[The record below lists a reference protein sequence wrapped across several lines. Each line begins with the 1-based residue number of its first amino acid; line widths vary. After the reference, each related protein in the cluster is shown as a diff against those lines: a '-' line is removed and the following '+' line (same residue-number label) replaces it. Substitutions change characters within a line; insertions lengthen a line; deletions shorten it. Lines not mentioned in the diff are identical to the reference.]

1 MFSHSQ
7 SRLRSCRIFVSCTFQ
22 MQLHAK
28 TQICTPSLIRN
39 LKVHETTKDLKV
51 VWMMQFCDRD
61 LFGVDHIQFRLHEY
75 LFSFTSLDIKSPLG
89 VNVGIW
95 CLVFQ
100 VHGPFIYWLFLFD
113 SKEIWMK
120 DWI

>member
-7 SRLRSCRIFVSCTFQ
+7 SRLRSRRIFVSCTFQ

-28 TQICTPSLIRN
+28 TQICTLSLIRN

-61 LFGVDHIQFRLHEY
+61 LFGKTFKKKQIPGLMQSCKRY
-75 LFSFTSLDIKSPLG
+75 L
-89 VNVGIW
+89 
-95 CLVFQ
+95 
-100 VHGPFIYWLFLFD
+100 
-113 SKEIWMK
+113 
-120 DWI
+120 